1 MDCKEKIISEDYAD
15 FMIGIDN
22 EFQSVQE
29 MYENQCVQ
37 FLSVNYAVIYNE
49 LAPFDESTRASE
61 IGTVEGRKLLSYGYA
76 EIPKLYNLMDTAALE
91 ETGAIRLQ
99 NFRGLELKGTNVII
113 GFITDGIDVYH
124 SAFRFSNGSTRVI
137 GAWDQTNQNLTPPYD
152 LVYGSYLSRELINR
166 ELEVENSPILG
177 SLAADSEHGTFEAG
191 IAAGNANLEN
201 GFSSA
206 APNADIAVVKLK
218 PAKKYLK
225 RYYYADQNAK
235 LYQENDIMT
244 AISFLTQLSMELRKP
259 LIICNVTGSS
269 FGAHNGFSSVGEL
282 LNCVGQRP
290 GIGVCTACG
299 NEGNARHHFSGKI
312 TEQNQYEDVELRVE
326 ENLSGLSMELWAESP
341 DIFTLEIISPT
352 GERIPRIAIGISG
365 YNEYEFLF
373 QNSRVAVKYEIV
385 EKQSG
390 GELIEIKL
398 HAPSSGVWIFRVYGE
413 IILNGVYNMWLPT
426 TEILSENTYFLRP
439 DPFTTLTIPSDAKIP
454 ISVAAYNN
462 DTDGIYIDSGRGFV
476 TSFDAKP
483 TLAAP
488 GVNIT
493 STAPGNSYMEVSG
506 TSVST
511 AITAGIMAQ
520 FMEWGVNRGIDTNM
534 NTIEI
539 KSYLIR
545 GADRRS
551 NIIYPDREWGYGT
564 INAFRSLD
572 ILKN

>member
-1 MDCKEKIISEDYAD
+1 MDCREKIVSEDYAD
-15 FMIGIDN
+15 FLIGIDN
-22 EFQSVQE
+22 EFRGVQD
-29 MYENQCVQ
+29 MYAEQCVQ

-49 LAPFDESTRASE
+49 LAPFDKNTRASE
-61 IGTVEGRKLLSYGYA
+61 IGTVEGKKLLSYGYT

-99 NFRGLELKGTNVII
+99 NFKGLELKGNNVII

-124 SAFRFSNGSTRVI
+124 SAFRFSNGDTRII
-137 GAWDQTNQNLTPPYD
+137 GAWDQTNQNLSAPYN
-152 LVYGSYLSRELINR
+152 LIYGSYLTREMINR
-166 ELEVENSPILG
+166 ELREENSPILE
-177 SLAADSEHGTFEAG
+177 SLVRDSEHGTFEAG
-191 IAAGNANLEN
+191 IAAGNSSLEN

-218 PAKKYLK
+218 PAKKYLRK
-225 RYYYADQNAK
+225 YYYADDDAK

-244 AISFLTQLSMELRKP
+244 AISFLTQLAMEFQKP
-259 LIICNVTGSS
+259 LIICQVTGTS
-269 FGAHNGFSSVGEL
+269 FGSHNGFSLVGDL
-282 LNCVGQRP
+282 LNCVGQRA
-290 GIGVCTACG
+290 GIGVCVACG
-299 NEGNARHHFSGKI
+299 NEGNARHHYSGTI
-312 TEQNQYEDVELRVE
+312 QTQGMYEDVELRVE
-326 ENLSGLSMELWAESP
+326 EQLEGISMELWGESP
-341 DIFTLEIISPT
+341 DLFSLEIISPT
-352 GERIPRIAIGISG
+352 GERIPKIAIGIQG
-365 YNEYEFLF
+365 YNEFEFLF
-373 QNSRVAVKYEIV
+373 QNSRIAVKYEIV

-390 GELIEIKL
+390 GEVIELKI
-398 HAPSSGVWIFRVYGE
+398 HNPAAGVWTFRIYGD
-413 IILNGVYNMWLPT
+413 IILNGQFNIWLPT

-454 ISVAAYNN
+454 LAVAAYNN
-462 DTDGIYIDSGRGFV
+462 DTDGIYIDSGRGFI

-488 GVNIT
+488 GVNII
-493 STAPGNSYMEVSG
+493 STAGNNSYSEVSG
-506 TSVST
+506 TSVAT

-534 NTIEI
+534 NTTEI

-545 GADRRS
+545 GADRR
-551 NIIYPDREWGYGT
+551 NTITYPDREWGYGE